1 MKTIHHQTE
10 YTEYFKQLAVV
21 SENNIFQ
28 AVTNAAENNPE
39 VKKIIILKQ
48 TPRYDEKASNPPG
61 LKPFLSSMINS
72 TIDQLWSECS
82 MKNKI
87 IIGNHNLECSGGIR
101 EERYRN
107 IQTNMHDGVH
117 LYGPSGVKAYTT
129 SVMNILSSAQLVETN
144 PPKYYDEYNHKTCNQ
159 ARYEAERK
167 STKQYNQ
174 SRTPDSRNKQYTNQ
188 YQYTVPTQ
196 NRYAK
201 FGNYNY

>member
-72 TIDQLWSECS
+72 TLDQLWSECS

-101 EERYRN
+101 EARYRN

-167 STKQYNQ
+167 STKQYN
-174 SRTPDSRNKQYTNQ
+174 S
-188 YQYTVPTQ
+188 
-196 NRYAK
+196 
-201 FGNYNY
+201 